1 MSNKLKFHNYENRF
15 LVFNVNNDSDIIKY
29 QKGLNGIFFQSQVKD
44 IGQISSFV
52 SKKTQTLTYFGYNK
66 NDLINMIY
74 KKSIIGIDRVVK
86 IGSALNMNLFWDGYD
101 LKSFLT
107 RNIENN

>member
-1 MSNKLKFHNYENRF
+1 
-15 LVFNVNNDSDIIKY
+15 
-29 QKGLNGIFFQSQVKD
+29 
-44 IGQISSFV
+44 
-52 SKKTQTLTYFGYNK
+52 
-66 NDLINMIY
+66 MIY